1 MLITIVS
8 QGVFAMMLWFPY
20 HRVHTTRRTVFLS
33 LYANCLP
40 CHSFRL
46 SLSKRHSYDC
56 TTKLRMPLF
65 QWWTTSTGRHQ
76 DLSISLY
83 HLVSVLYV
91 EASDI
96 GLYMKMVSE
105 GKMQRY
111 QRKKTRQMEGR
122 IFSLWQQYCE
132 RNINATKLLQGCAF
146 MDHQLSDLPSTKWRN
161 Y

>member
-1 MLITIVS
+1 MTAIRTNKYMEGWHNRLNT
-8 QGVFAMMLWFPY
+8 GVA
-20 HRVHTTRRTVFLS
+20 TRGPVPF
-33 LYANCLP
+33 N
-40 CHSFRL
+40 
-46 SLSKRHSYDC
+46 
-56 TTKLRMPLF
+56 
-65 QWWTTSTGRHQ
+65 
-76 DLSISLY
+76 

-146 MDHQLSDLPSTKWRN
+146 MDHQLSDLPSTK
-161 Y
+161 